1 MPQASHPASPSE
13 PSQPT
18 WTTFAEEVLSALAR
32 SAEQSSAF
40 VPAEM
45 PLVADNDIDTV
56 DDLLDEIEAADA
68 TDGSRPGGAPPPAKT
83 RRPRVAVA
91 HAILCLARAFGD
103 APTLRATLAVSGRI
117 TVIFHG
123 PLACVDETC
132 RVLRVM
138 LEHARAPHDTTPG
151 PRIMTA
157 DEASRGPKRIDALL
171 DTNRPLVLLAGGAAA
186 LDDMIGD
193 LRPETVHLPALDAAL
208 LRMHLQWRYGA
219 DMPPELDLPDAAG
232 LAAADIRALQLALR
246 APTPAGAVRALSR
259 ETQAGDDAGSLSAFP
274 LPQEVRDVLLG
285 LVDDLRE
292 WHAGR
297 LDWAQVPR
305 GLLLTGP
312 PGGGKTEIARLL
324 AAEAG
329 MHVHAGSMAQWMS
342 SGARSGDVIREMR
355 QFFAAA
361 GDAAPAVVFIDELD
375 AIGSREAQN
384 GPNTAWVQGNVAA
397 LLELLDGFAARE
409 GVVVMAATNAPDR
422 IDPALRRPGRF
433 DRTLT
438 IDPPTPELMPD
449 VLRWHVGPDLSGVAV
464 ARLARRAPGLS
475 GAAIAAIVRRARAR
489 ARAARRELQEADLAA
504 EIESEAPPLTDAQR
518 WRIALHEAGHAVVS
532 VSVGLGRPVRM
543 MIAHEGGLTQL
554 HPAAATGT
562 ERDVAARLASLMAGR
577 AAERLELGAVSWGA
591 GGAASSDLAEATR
604 LAVAAERSFGLGP
617 SPVWHGP
624 PDTVVGR
631 LSLEPD
637 LRRTVDARLRA
648 GETQAAAVLRA
659 NHAQF
664 LGLARALFDQS
675 VLSGETLETALD
687 GVGPVPVAPDTTYSV
702 DGEGHDG

>member
-1 MPQASHPASPSE
+1 
-13 PSQPT
+13 
-18 WTTFAEEVLSALAR
+18 TTFAEEVLSALAC
-32 SAEQSSAF
+32 SAEQNSAF
-40 VPAEM
+40 VPVET
-45 PLVADNDIDTV
+45 PLSADDEIETV

-103 APTLRATLAVSGRI
+103 APTLHAALAVPGRI

-123 PLACVDETC
+123 PLACADETR

-138 LEHARAPHDTTPG
+138 LEHARAPNDTTPG
-151 PRIMTA
+151 PKIMTA
-157 DEASRGPKRIDALL
+157 DEASRGPRRIDALL
-171 DTNRPLVLLAGGAAA
+171 DTDRPLVLLASGPSAPSDG
-186 LDDMIGD
+186 IGD
-193 LRPETVHLPALDAAL
+193 LRPETVVHLPALDAAL
-208 LRMHLQWRYGA
+208 LRMHLHWRYGA
-219 DMPPELDLPDAAG
+219 DVPRELEFPDTAG

-259 ETQAGDDAGSLSAFP
+259 ETQAGDDAGNLSAFP
-274 LPQEVRDVLLG
+274 LPQSVREVLLG

-305 GLLLTGP
+305 GLLMTGP

-329 MHVHAGSMAQWMS
+329 MHVSAGSMAQWMS

-397 LLELLDGFAARE
+397 LLELLDGFATRE
-409 GVVVMAATNAPDR
+409 GVVVMAATNAADR

-433 DRTLT
+433 DRTLP

-449 VLRWHVGPDLSGVAV
+449 VLRWHVGPDLSAAAV
-464 ARLARRAPGLS
+464 ARLARRTPGLS

-518 WRIALHEAGHAVVS
+518 WRIALHEAGHALVS

-562 ERDVAARLASLMAGR
+562 ERDVAARLANLMAGR
-577 AAERLELGAVSWGA
+577 AAERLELSTVSWGA
-591 GGAASSDLAEATR
+591 GGVASSDLAEATR
-604 LAVAAERSFGLGP
+604 LAVAAEQSFGLGV

-624 PDTVVGR
+624 PETLVGR
-631 LSLEPD
+631 LGLEPN
-637 LRRTVDARLRA
+637 LRRAVDARLRA

-659 NHAQF
+659 HHAQF